1 MPCRTKLPQSMS
13 TLSLA
18 RNPSPPEVKAGK
30 DGKLWTVGTLTYSTG
45 GLIILF
51 AWLLWGDFAWSM
63 RDRSIPAIMQ
73 LLFKKYGASD
83 MLTGLLIGSL
93 PAVFIMTLC
102 PIISYQSDRLRSRW
116 GRRIPFLMAPV
127 PFVVLAIVG
136 LAFSPQIGSFVHD
149 SFGIQ
154 AVGRNATILAFMAI
168 FWTLFEFGCITAYS
182 VFGALVKDVVPEA
195 VLGRFF
201 GMFRVIGL
209 TAAIIFNFWLLGKAE
224 VYYTWIFLA
233 VAVLYGF
240 GFTLMCFKVK
250 EGQYAPPPPVSPSR
264 TSSIGFLLS
273 LKDYAR
279 ECFGNRYFL
288 LYFFAC
294 SLSALSLQP
303 VNLFSLYYAK
313 SVSMDIGDYGKCLAL
328 TYIISLVCAYPLGSL
343 ADRFHPLRMVM
354 VVLGIYSAALLLG
367 GFFIHDE
374 WSFGIGLVAHG
385 VISGTYATAAA
396 SLGQRLLPRVK
407 FAQLA
412 SAGGIINCLFTIVLA
427 PLLGWFL
434 DTTHHDYRFTFFVGS
449 AIALAGL
456 FMNVRLHRQFLFHG
470 GPKNYI
476 PPE

>member
-1 MPCRTKLPQSMS
+1 MS
-13 TLSLA
+13 PVSLD
-18 RNPSPPEVKAGK
+18 PSPSSTAVKPGK

-45 GLIILF
+45 GLLVLF

-73 LLFKKYGASD
+73 LLFKKYGATD
-83 MLTGLLIGSL
+83 LLTGLLIGSL

-102 PIISYQSDRLRSRW
+102 PVISYQSDRLRSRW
-116 GRRIPFLMAPV
+116 GRRIPFLLAPV
-127 PFVVLAIVG
+127 PFVVLAIIG
-136 LAFSPQIGSFVHD
+136 LAFSPQLGAFLHD
-149 SFGIQ
+149 SLGLL
-154 AVGRNATILAFMAI
+154 AVSKNATILAFMAVC
-168 FWTLFEFGCITAYS
+168 WTLFEFGCITAYS

-201 GMFRVIGL
+201 GMFRAIGL

-224 VYYTWIFLA
+224 DHYTWIFLG

-240 GFTLMCFKVK
+240 GFTLMCLKVK
-250 EGQYAPPPPVSPSR
+250 EGQYPAPPEVAPGRVGSA
-264 TSSIGFLLS
+264 GFILS

-279 ECFGNRYFL
+279 ECFGNRYFV
-288 LYFFAC
+288 LYFLAC

-303 VNLFSLYYAK
+303 INLFSLYYAK
-313 SVSMDIGDYGKCLAL
+313 AINMSVGDYGKCLAL
-328 TYIISLVCAYPLGSL
+328 TYIISLVMAYPLGSL

-354 VVLGIYSAALLLG
+354 VVLGVYAVCLLAG
-367 GFFIHDE
+367 GFWIHDE
-374 WSFGIGLVAHG
+374 FSFGVALVAHG
-385 VISGTYATAAA
+385 VVSGTYATAAA

-412 SAGGIINCLFTIVLA
+412 SANGIISCLFTILLA
-427 PLLGWFL
+427 PLMGWFL
-434 DTTHHDYRFTFFVGS
+434 DVMNHQYRFTFLVGS
-449 AIALAGL
+449 AIALAAL
-456 FMNVRLHRQFLFHG
+456 LMNVRLHRAFMLRG